1 MVLQVKPTSLYAAHL
16 NQADKPVDDNVRFRL
31 FDRVAVVCT
40 TEIVSFSCIFEDF
53 FQAFH
58 HFKAPIGSK
67 GTIVGVH
74 CLLDIN
80 PVKQENI
87 NKVDLYYDVLFDK
100 SFPGG
105 LTNDVVTEAKLARIY
120 KNYLIN
126 INYGRG
132 E

>member
-1 MVLQVKPTSLYAAHL
+1 MSL
-16 NQADKPVDDNVRFRL
+16 
-31 FDRVAVVCT
+31 
-40 TEIVSFSCIFEDF
+40 
-53 FQAFH
+53 
-58 HFKAPIGSK
+58 FKVPIGSK

-100 SFPGG
+100 PFPGG
-105 LTNDVVTEAKLARIY
+105 LTNDIVSEPKLARIY

-126 INYGRG
+126 INYGKGKYILHNLIFWCRKYLNYYF
-132 E
+132 